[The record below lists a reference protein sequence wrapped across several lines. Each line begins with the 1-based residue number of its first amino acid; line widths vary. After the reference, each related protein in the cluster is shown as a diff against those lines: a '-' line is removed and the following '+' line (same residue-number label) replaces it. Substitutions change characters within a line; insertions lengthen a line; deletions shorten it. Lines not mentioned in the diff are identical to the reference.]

1 MSNHPNAAIR
11 LIRASDQAALTQFFV
26 ENNKPEITT
35 HFHPF
40 PLTSTSALRIAT
52 APGLDRYYVAL
63 LDGQIVGFY
72 MLRGWEEGYEVP
84 SFGVMID
91 YRHQGLG
98 LGRQMTAAMIEQAQ
112 RLGCPAVR
120 LTVYASNER
129 AVRLYESLGFAEV
142 RREAVTIAEKTD
154 EKITMLKELEV

>member
-1 MSNHPNAAIR
+1 MSNHPDAAIR
-11 LIRASDQAALTQFFV
+11 QIRASDQAALTQFFV
-26 ENNKPEITT
+26 ENNRPEITT

-52 APGLDRYYVAL
+52 APGLDRHYVAL
-63 LDGQIVGFY
+63 LNGQIVGFC

-91 YRHQGLG
+91 YRRQGLG
-98 LGRQMTAAMIEQAQ
+98 LGRQMTAAMIEQA
-112 RLGCPAVR
+112 RGLGCPAVR

-129 AVRLYESLGFAEV
+129 AVRLYESLGFGEL
-142 RREAVTIAEKTD
+142 RREPVTIAGRMD
-154 EKITMLKELEV
+154 EKIMMLKELKV